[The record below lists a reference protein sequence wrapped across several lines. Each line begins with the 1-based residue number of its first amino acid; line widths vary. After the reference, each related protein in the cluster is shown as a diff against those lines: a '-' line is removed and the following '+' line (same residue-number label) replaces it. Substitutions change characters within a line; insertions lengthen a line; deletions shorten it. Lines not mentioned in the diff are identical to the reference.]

1 VKKITLI
8 FSVLFVVLVSCQN
21 NQSKK
26 ELENFRAQLILEEQ
40 NQILVKQVF
49 DRWNQQDE
57 TVYTELYSQ
66 DYSYFAPANNTEK
79 LTREEEASFTKQVWS
94 AFPDIKWNIEEM
106 IASGNS
112 VMIRWT
118 VTATHE
124 GEYLGLPPTG
134 NKCESGGVWITHIKE
149 GKLVEVREEVDV
161 LGWMEQL
168 GMELKMKE

>member
-1 VKKITLI
+1 MKKISLI
-8 FSVLFVVLVSCQN
+8 LSVLFVVLISCQT
-21 NQSKK
+21 NQTKK
-26 ELENFRAQLILEEQ
+26 ELEKNRAKVILEEQ
-40 NQILVKQVF
+40 NQTLVKQVF
-49 DRWNQQDE
+49 ERWNQKDE

-79 LTREEEASFTKQVWS
+79 LTREEEASFTKQIWS

-124 GEYLGLPPTG
+124 GEYLGLSPTG
-134 NKCESGGVWITHIKE
+134 NKCESGGVWITHIKD

-168 GMELKMKE
+168 GMELKIRE

>member
-112 VMIRWT
+112 VMVRWT

>member
-1 VKKITLI
+1 MKKW
-8 FSVLFVVLVSCQN
+8 
-21 NQSKK
+21 SK
-26 ELENFRAQLILEEQ
+26 RYSH
-40 NQILVKQVF
+40 
-49 DRWNQQDE
+49 QQ
-57 TVYTELYSQ
+57 
-66 DYSYFAPANNTEK
+66 
-79 LTREEEASFTKQVWS
+79 ASFTKQVWS

-106 IASGNS
+106 ITSGNA
-112 VMIRWT
+112 VMVRWT